1 MYMIKVTLDKG
12 PGPRQIKL
20 WFSLHNI
27 IFEGKP
33 IGLDQKKILKESS
46 WFEESKRKLR
56 SKVVHFF
63 VFFHFFLIPLLKF
76 CENEKHAIED
86 IVESTLAPP
95 FWTNFSRVDVIDFVD
110 PQKVVARMNAFL
122 AFELN

>member
-1 MYMIKVTLDKG
+1 
-12 PGPRQIKL
+12 
-20 WFSLHNI
+20 
-27 IFEGKP
+27 
-33 IGLDQKKILKESS
+33 
-46 WFEESKRKLR
+46 
-56 SKVVHFF
+56 
-63 VFFHFFLIPLLKF
+63 LIPLLKF